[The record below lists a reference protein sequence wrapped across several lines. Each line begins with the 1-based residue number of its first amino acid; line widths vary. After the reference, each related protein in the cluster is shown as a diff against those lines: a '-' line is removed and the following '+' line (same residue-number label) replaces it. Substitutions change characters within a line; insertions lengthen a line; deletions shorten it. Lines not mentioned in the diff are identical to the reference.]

1 MKLLVNKWAV
11 AFINTKGELF
21 NVTSEFLSIDDN
33 YKNYIADPFLFD
45 YQENTYLFV
54 ELFDYKIGR
63 GTIAYAKY
71 YKKNNSFGRIREIIS
86 ENYHL
91 SYPLVFDYKGEI
103 YLMPEANESNSLYIY
118 KATSFPE
125 KWEKHAVLLENIKY
139 VDTTP
144 FVYNSQFYAITK
156 DNSTPQAPMFLLK
169 IDPEKWSVVEKKEIT
184 DDVSF
189 SRPGGKVFQ
198 KDGKYYMV
206 TQDCEAD
213 YGAALNILSFTIDED
228 MNMSYHLE
236 KKITPAE
243 VSVKGID
250 RITGIHTY
258 NFTEELEVID
268 YKRPQFAFYRRFCK
282 LINRLKGK

>member
-1 MKLLVNKWAV
+1 MRLKLNKWKV
-11 AFINTKGELF
+11 AYRKNTGQA
-21 NVTSEFLSIDDN
+21 SEDYTGFVPVKDSVRYFL
-33 YKNYIADPFLFD
+33 ADPFL
-45 YQENTYLFV
+45 YQHNHETYLFV
-54 ELFDYKIGR
+54 EYLDYYIKR
-63 GTIAYAKY
+63 GTIAFAKY
-71 YKKNNSFGRIREIIS
+71 DKDKGQFDSFKEIIS

-103 YLMPEANESNSLYIY
+103 YLMPEANESDSLYIY
-118 KATSFPE
+118 RATSFPE
-125 KWEKHAVLLENIKY
+125 KWEKHAVLSKNIKY

-144 FVYNSQFYAITK
+144 FVYNNQFYAIAK

-184 DDVSF
+184 DDVSI

-258 NFTEELEVID
+258 NFTDELEVID
-268 YKRPQFAFYRRFCK
+268 YKRPQFAFYRRLCK